1 MGNRS
6 GSFLGCAVLVL
17 CVGLGANAQTPPGYG
32 TGLREPLG
40 GQPAPGVKPSV
51 KDLEE
56 QVVYQRAFEAV
67 IWSQPAVGIY
77 GIRRGMFARGMKDN
91 EIMAMSRPLTDRH
104 ELLTANNA
112 TPYIFGNSDLRQGP
126 VVLEVP
132 PASNKGVLYGQAV
145 DAWQETIADVGPI
158 GLDHGAGGKYLFL
171 PPGYDKAIPQGYI
184 PVYSQNYRIAFLF
197 RSIELPGMTAADAH
211 AYAQTL
217 KMYPLSEA
225 AHPRPTRFVDGYPD
239 RLSTLP
245 FYDFR
250 YYQELYDCLSV
261 EPVRTRDKAMMQMLA
276 TIGIEPGKPFSPP
289 QKYKAAMDRAVV
301 DAYFYMQDHTVKA
314 FIASRYW
321 PDRHWSYDF
330 LMDPNRGFTWDLPS
344 GLFYD
349 NRSDMFHPGTYYPKE
364 IPERSSTVYMS
375 PLQDRD
381 GNQLAAGK
389 VYKLHVPNDVPV
401 KQFWA
406 VIVYDRATW
415 AFIYNPLARV
425 GLSSY
430 DKAQMKT
437 NADGSVDIYFGPK
450 APQGMESNWI
460 PTEGK
465 SPEVIFRLYG
475 PEEPFWNKSF
485 KLPDVE
491 VVP

>member
-132 PASNKGVLYGQAV
+132 PASNKGVLYGQVV

-171 PPGYDKAIPQGYI
+171 PPGYDKAIPQGFEI
-184 PVYSQNYRIAFLF
+184 
-197 RSIELPGMTAADAH
+197 
-211 AYAQTL
+211 
-217 KMYPLSEA
+217 
-225 AHPRPTRFVDGYPD
+225 D
-239 RLSTLP
+239 RLFEIICSSQISA
-245 FYDFR
+245 DF
-250 YYQELYDCLSV
+250 
-261 EPVRTRDKAMMQMLA
+261 
-276 TIGIEPGKPFSPP
+276 PGL
-289 QKYKAAMDRAVV
+289 R
-301 DAYFYMQDHTVKA
+301 
-314 FIASRYW
+314 
-321 PDRHWSYDF
+321 
-330 LMDPNRGFTWDLPS
+330 S
-344 GLFYD
+344 GLRAD
-349 NRSDMFHPGTYYPKE
+349 NHYWDQLCRVE
-364 IPERSSTVYMS
+364 ICKG
-375 PLQDRD
+375 LA
-381 GNQLAAGK
+381 QLEA
-389 VYKLHVPNDVPV
+389 
-401 KQFWA
+401 
-406 VIVYDRATW
+406 
-415 AFIYNPLARV
+415 
-425 GLSSY
+425 
-430 DKAQMKT
+430 
-437 NADGSVDIYFGPK
+437 
-450 APQGMESNWI
+450 
-460 PTEGK
+460 
-465 SPEVIFRLYG
+465 
-475 PEEPFWNKSF
+475 
-485 KLPDVE
+485 
-491 VVP
+491 